1 MENKNV
7 KVPNGYKKTELGVI
21 PEEWEVGE
29 LGTCIKQV
37 KESVLPE
44 STGKT
49 IYVGLEHISSGE
61 TKLTNYGRSDSVKSL
76 KFKFTKN
83 NILYGKLRPYLD
95 KAVLTDKEGICS
107 TDIIVIECK
116 DSSIKEFVIY
126 ILHSKQFLD
135 YINGT
140 TAGSNLPRTSWQ
152 SISKYKVP
160 LPPFSEQQK
169 IASIL
174 SKVDEQIE
182 QTEQIIEKTE
192 ILKKGLMQ
200 KLLTKG
206 IEHTTFKE
214 IKIGTKY
221 YNIPITWEVRNIES
235 TFLLKGRIGWQGL
248 TTKEYLNEGNYCLVT
263 GTDFERGR
271 INWDTCVYVSEE
283 RYLQDSN
290 IQLKDGDILVT
301 KDGTIGKIA
310 YVDKLENLATLN
322 SGIFVLRSL
331 NNGCYPEYLYN
342 ILNSFYFELF
352 ISVLKAGST
361 ISHLYQKDFTK
372 FSFPLPPLPEQQKIA
387 SILSKV
393 DSQIQDNQSYLHK
406 LQELKK
412 GLMQDLLTGNVR
424 VCV

>member
-1 MENKNV
+1 MTKNV
-7 KVPNGYKKTELGVI
+7 SVPEGYKKTGLGVL
-21 PEEWEVGE
+21 PEEWEVEE

-152 SISKYKVP
+152 SISKYKLP
-160 LPPFSEQQK
+160 LPSFSEQQK

-192 ILKKGLMQ
+192 LLKKGLMQ

-206 IEHTTFKE
+206 IGHTKFKKTE
-214 IKIGTKY
+214 IGEIPEEWSIVKQEEVVSF
-221 YNIPITWEVRNIES
+221 YNGRAYKLSEWE
-235 TFLLKGRIGWQGL
+235 K
-248 TTKEYLNEGNYCLVT
+248 T
-263 GTDFERGR
+263 GTPVIRLQNLTGTGSEYYYS
-271 INWDTCVYVSEE
+271 NLKLPLKHYV
-283 RYLQDSN
+283 N
-290 IQLKDGDILVT
+290 KGDLLYMWSASFGPYIWNGP
-301 KDGTIGKIA
+301 KAIFHYHIWKIECSDKM
-310 YVDKLENLATLN
+310 DKLFMYYLLN
-322 SGIFVLRSL
+322 KTTELMKSKMNGMAILHITKSGM
-331 NNGCYPEYLYN
+331 EKQK
-342 ILNSFYFELF
+342 
-352 ISVLKAGST
+352 IS
-361 ISHLYQKDFTK
+361 
-372 FSFPLPPLPEQQKIA
+372 LPPLPEQQKIS

-393 DSQIQDNQSYLHK
+393 DFQIQDNQIYLSK

-412 GLMQDLLTGNVR
+412 GLMQDLLTGKVR